1 MTIPPTDTRT
11 PYALHVVAH
20 YYDLQVEETFTSV
33 GKRVQ
38 IGNSPELDV
47 PVPAGSDFIA
57 RCTWAGTQKVQVI
70 DGRGRKHTVTSDC
83 PVTLIVGPVRLVL
96 SLNPRYLL
104 ARTGDSR
111 WWEAMPWL
119 SIVLAASLMAGQ
131 GGLLAQYRCEWL
143 GGIHPNLDV
152 AMQCV
157 AQQGGGQDMQSSPQL
172 AEYLERLLQED
183 YAGED
188 QGVISDKIERE
199 DSERS
204 SDNSY
209 LPAGQDGETAE
220 MGGAEDVGEEIRTPE
235 VEEVAIAEAAP
246 DAEDEL
252 LALEETDAETEPV
265 PEPPDVE
272 DNGADG
278 IAEADASDE
287 LGEEE
292 DATPPEEDREGWG
305 VQDWY
310 DEEDKRME
318 EREIEFMTEIAHQR
332 LRIDPNDPD
341 ALSILSYYQY
351 LDEDYEAALATYDK
365 YITQLPESSAGYNN
379 KALVYKRQGDYQTE
393 ERLYRVALAYSPNDV
408 TTLNNLAVCLAH
420 QGRLEEALTIL
431 DQLEALDPGDPY
443 AELHRAKVHAERDDK
458 EQVYFYLR
466 KALQGMSELDT
477 LHHIEFRQDI
487 RLDPSFES
495 MRRDPMFRAILVE
508 YYGKETPLQ

>member
-1 MTIPPTDTRT
+1 MTPTDTRT

-38 IGNSPELDV
+38 IGNSPQLDV
-47 PVPAGSDFIA
+47 PVPEGSDFIA
-57 RCTWAGTQKVQVI
+57 RCTWSGSTKVLVV
-70 DGRGRKHTVTSDC
+70 DGRGRSHTVLPDS
-83 PVTLIVGPVRLVL
+83 PVTLVVGPVRLVL

-131 GGLLAQYRCEWL
+131 GGLLHQYRCEWL
-143 GGIHPNLDV
+143 GGIHPSLDV

-157 AQQGGGQDMQSSPQL
+157 AQGGGDQSMQGSPQL

-188 QGVISDKIERE
+188 QGVISEQMDRE
-199 DSERS
+199 EADRS

-209 LPAGQDGETAE
+209 LPAGQDGETPQ

-235 VEEVAIAEAAP
+235 VEEVAVAEAAP
-246 DAEDEL
+246 QAEEEL

-265 PEPPDVE
+265 PEPPEVE
-272 DNGADG
+272 DNGEDG
-278 IAEADASDE
+278 IADADASEE

-292 DATPPEEDREGWG
+292 EATPPEEDVEGWG
-305 VQDWY
+305 VKDWY
-310 DEEDKRME
+310 DEEDQRME
-318 EREIEFMTEIAHQR
+318 QREIEFMTEIAHQR
-332 LRIDPNDPD
+332 LKIDPNDPD

-365 YITQLPESSAGYNN
+365 YITLLPESSAGYNN
-379 KALVYKRQGDYQTE
+379 KALVYKRQGDYATE
-393 ERLYRVALAYSPNDV
+393 ERLYRVALAYTPNDV

-420 QGRLEEALTIL
+420 QGRLDEALSIL
-431 DQLEALDPGDPY
+431 EQLETLDPGDPY

-458 EQVYFYLR
+458 EQVYHYLR
-466 KALQGMSELDT
+466 KALQGMAELDT

-487 RLDPSFES
+487 RLDPSFET
-495 MRRDPMFRAILVE
+495 MRRDPTFRAILVE